1 MTNKVTLDQVE
12 DLVKMLI
19 GHDVEDVYLA
29 HQPQLTRR
37 QAFSVVYYLQ
47 EILCI
52 IPDHYEMCGE
62 CDGIF
67 DDRYGGGTRQ
77 GDNAQLC
84 ESCAQHYDFCNS
96 SCCELVPFGTVD
108 EDGKC
113 EKCRE
118 ESDGR
123 HELDGETHEEFPE

>member
-1 MTNKVTLDQVE
+1 MANNVTLDQVE
-12 DLVKMLI
+12 DLVEMLT
-19 GHDVEDVYLA
+19 GGSTGTARLA

-62 CDGIF
+62 CDEMF
-67 DDRYGGGTRQ
+67 DSECDGGTRQ
-77 GDNAQLC
+77 GDNVQIC
-84 ESCAQHYDFCNS
+84 DICRHDYDFCP

-118 ESDGR
+118 ESDAK
-123 HELDGETHEEFPE
+123 